1 MYDPNANSMQNQ
13 GQDPVSAYSS
23 LDSDKRSLVAQAF
36 IQRFAGQNDPQAQLY
51 GQLDPSSVSPG
62 QLAEMHQ
69 YAAQNHPQILNE
81 VMQHPVVT
89 DNLGGF
95 ASSELN
101 NQGLGG
107 NNPMGSSGD
116 TGGALP

>member
-1 MYDPNANSMQNQ
+1 MFDPNANPMQNQ

-23 LDSDKRSLVAQAF
+23 LDSDKRLLVAQAF
-36 IQRFAGQNDPQAQLY
+36 IQRFAGQNDPQAQQY
-51 GQLDPSSVSPG
+51 GQLDPSSVSAG

-69 YAAQNHPQILNE
+69 YAAQNYPQILSD

-107 NNPMGSSGD
+107 NNPMGGGT
-116 TGGALP
+116 TGGTLP